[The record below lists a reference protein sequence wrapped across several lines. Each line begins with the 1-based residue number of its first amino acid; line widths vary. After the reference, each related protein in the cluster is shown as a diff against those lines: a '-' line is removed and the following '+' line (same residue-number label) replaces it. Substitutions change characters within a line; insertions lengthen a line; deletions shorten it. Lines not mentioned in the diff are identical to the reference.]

1 MSRQSSDLSFSFE
14 RMSAKDLKSAE
25 QIRRHSIDSRYEGKN
40 VERAIQ
46 IFTVGDEV
54 QKMSV
59 VNSLP
64 ELLTED
70 RSSALNNLMPKT
82 LQCLSGGSTEYHV
95 AMSAS
100 ILIVLKDRV
109 VPLQMFIDN
118 FLQVVLQNMDH
129 KDMTVANAWCDV
141 LIEAIQCLP
150 VDALKQH
157 VTQVAL
163 QRTHMIKP
171 PAIRMSSCTIIGE
184 LALRYDLATV
194 KKDLI
199 PAIITLSQDLDVN
212 VRVAL
217 ANNLTKVIKS
227 LKAETFRTSIG
238 NTLVELATDEM
249 LSVKDATFR
258 TICNVLDVISLE
270 NVKNNLVPVI
280 KQMIHFGFKNDDS
293 LLLGISAGFGKLCLG
308 IDKVTTEKELFVKYY
323 VTIATMGSMP
333 SRRKASAFP
342 EPAFH
347 IVHTSLDTDR
357 YFVCRQ
363 SCANNYPAMC
373 KFVEGNTQLIELL
386 HGALNELNTDSC
398 YAVRR
403 AVAAVIGETC
413 VNLGKSAHLIKNN
426 LLQLLLDESEDVL
439 DTLFPNLAAVI
450 DNLMKI
456 GVYKIDPPPK
466 DTSVADLNKAIL
478 RCENVIAPSHNWRLY
493 SMFMSQIEC
502 LYKILPSDILF
513 NNYITPFLRRIH
525 GTRSVPVRMS
535 LMRTILVFLRYL
547 QKPAQRS
554 EVRSRIINEFCLH
567 SVFFNRIFYLR
578 SCHLIFEIFSTH
590 YFKEYFFIRTI
601 MMVDD
606 PVPNV
611 RWALLMMLPKLR
623 QMVKHPNEKKMMA
636 LVDQALAKLADDK
649 DKEINRQY
657 DGIKAILDVPDQKLL
672 QNDAKK
678 FEEEKKIMGT
688 ADSGRPGDIG
698 GGGT

>member
-1 MSRQSSDLSFSFE
+1 
-14 RMSAKDLKSAE
+14 
-25 QIRRHSIDSRYEGKN
+25 
-40 VERAIQ
+40 
-46 IFTVGDEV
+46 
-54 QKMSV
+54 
-59 VNSLP
+59 
-64 ELLTED
+64 
-70 RSSALNNLMPKT
+70 
-82 LQCLSGGSTEYHV
+82 
-95 AMSAS
+95 
-100 ILIVLKDRV
+100 
-109 VPLQMFIDN
+109 
-118 FLQVVLQNMDH
+118 
-129 KDMTVANAWCDV
+129 
-141 LIEAIQCLP
+141 
-150 VDALKQH
+150 
-157 VTQVAL
+157 
-163 QRTHMIKP
+163 
-171 PAIRMSSCTIIGE
+171 
-184 LALRYDLATV
+184 
-194 KKDLI
+194 
-199 PAIITLSQDLDVN
+199 
-212 VRVAL
+212 
-217 ANNLTKVIKS
+217 
-227 LKAETFRTSIG
+227 
-238 NTLVELATDEM
+238 
-249 LSVKDATFR
+249 
-258 TICNVLDVISLE
+258 
-270 NVKNNLVPVI
+270 
-280 KQMIHFGFKNDDS
+280 
-293 LLLGISAGFGKLCLG
+293 
-308 IDKVTTEKELFVKYY
+308 
-323 VTIATMGSMP
+323 
-333 SRRKASAFP
+333 
-342 EPAFH
+342 
-347 IVHTSLDTDR
+347 
-357 YFVCRQ
+357 
-363 SCANNYPAMC
+363 MC

-439 DTLFPNLAAVI
+439 DTLFPNLAAGRYDLVDIKKEIRFIGQWMCIVNTISNMHDLNSFKTLPITIFAVI

-678 FEEEKKIMGT
+678 FEEEKKLWEPQTREGQEILEVVVRKRSDT
-688 ADSGRPGDIG
+688 TNRDN
-698 GGGT
+698 T